1 MPPGE
6 DGKWYFAAT
15 DTIAVSFNKNED
27 DKVVSIVAMAL
38 TESPKK
44 SQVETEPM
52 RKMIGCIGVG

>member
-1 MPPGE
+1 MPPGG

-44 SQVETEPM
+44 SQVKT
-52 RKMIGCIGVG
+52 